1 MPRYYFDEYDGDD
14 FFQDDEGLELDGIE
28 AARAEA
34 RKALPDIAR
43 DVIPDDGDRRV
54 MTVKVRDETGKVV
67 VTAILALD
75 ILALDIKVE
84 P

>member
-1 MPRYYFDEYDGDD
+1 MPRYYFDEYDGDTVM
-14 FFQDDEGLELDGIE
+14 QDDEGLELDGIE

-43 DVIPDDGDRRV
+43 DVLPEDGDRRTMV
-54 MTVKVRDETGKVV
+54 VKVRDEAGKVV
-67 VTAILALD
+67 ITATLSLLIETA
-75 ILALDIKVE
+75 

>member
-1 MPRYYFDEYDGDD
+1 MPRYYFDEYDGETVT
-14 FFQDDEGLELDGIE
+14 QDDEGLELDGIG

-43 DVIPDDGDRRV
+43 DVLPEDGDRRTMV
-54 MTVKVRDETGKVV
+54 VKVRDEAGKVV
-67 VTAILALD
+67 ITATLSPLIETA
-75 ILALDIKVE
+75 

>member
-1 MPRYYFDEYDGDD
+1 MPRYYFDEYDGETVT
-14 FFQDDEGLELDGIE
+14 QDDEGLELDGIE

-43 DVIPDDGDRRV
+43 DVLPEDGDRRTMV
-54 MTVKVRDETGKVV
+54 VKVRDEAGKVV
-67 VTAILALD
+67 ITATLSLLIETA
-75 ILALDIKVE
+75 

>member
-1 MPRYYFDEYDGDD
+1 VPRYYFDVSDGDT
-14 FFQDDEGLELDGIE
+14 FTKDDVGLELDGIE

-43 DVIPDDGDRRV
+43 DVLPEGGDRRT
-54 MTVKVRDETGKVV
+54 MTIRVRDEAGKVLI
-67 VTAILALD
+67 TATLSLLIETA
-75 ILALDIKVE
+75 

>member
-1 MPRYYFDEYDGDD
+1 VGKTVPRYYFDEYDGETVT
-14 FFQDDEGLELDGIE
+14 QDDEGLELNGIE

-43 DVIPDDGDRRV
+43 DVLPEDGDRRTMV
-54 MTVKVRDETGKVV
+54 VKVRDEAGKVV
-67 VTAILALD
+67 ITATLSLLIETA
-75 ILALDIKVE
+75 

>member
-1 MPRYYFDEYDGDD
+1 VPRYYFDEYDGETVT
-14 FFQDDEGLELDGIE
+14 QDDEGLELDGIE

-43 DVIPDDGDRRV
+43 DVLPEDGDRRTMV
-54 MTVKVRDETGKVV
+54 VKVRDEAGKVLI
-67 VTAILALD
+67 TATLSLLIETA
-75 ILALDIKVE
+75 

>member
-1 MPRYYFDEYDGDD
+1 MPRYYFDEYDGETVT
-14 FFQDDEGLELDGIE
+14 QDDEGLELDGIE

-43 DVIPDDGDRRV
+43 DVLPEDGDRRTMV
-54 MTVKVRDETGKVV
+54 VKVRDEAGKVLI
-67 VTAILALD
+67 TATLSLLIETA
-75 ILALDIKVE
+75 

>member
-1 MPRYYFDEYDGDD
+1 MPRYYFDEYDGETVT
-14 FFQDDEGLELDGIE
+14 QDDEGLELDGIE

-43 DVIPDDGDRRV
+43 DVLPEDGDRRTMV
-54 MTVKVRDETGKVV
+54 VKVRDEAGKVV
-67 VTAILALD
+67 LTATLSLLIETA
-75 ILALDIKVE
+75 

>member
-1 MPRYYFDEYDGDD
+1 MPRYYFDEYDGETVT
-14 FFQDDEGLELDGIE
+14 QDDEGLELDGIE

-43 DVIPDDGDRRV
+43 DVLPEDGDRRTMV
-54 MTVKVRDETGKVV
+54 VKVRDEAGTVLI
-67 VTAILALD
+67 TATLSLLIETA
-75 ILALDIKVE
+75 

>member
-1 MPRYYFDEYDGDD
+1 MTVPRYYFDEYDGETVT
-14 FFQDDEGLELDGIE
+14 QDDEGLELDGIE

-43 DVIPDDGDRRV
+43 DVLPEDGDRRTMV
-54 MTVKVRDETGKVV
+54 VKVRDEAGKVV
-67 VTAILALD
+67 ITATLSLLIETA
-75 ILALDIKVE
+75 